1 MKKRIFSGAQPT
13 GHLHIG
19 NYLGALKNWVALQ
32 DEYEA
37 FYCIVNLH
45 AITLPQNPAELRQKT
60 LDLARIYLAAGVDPE
75 KSTIFIQS
83 DVPEHAELTWILSC
97 ISRMG
102 ELERMTQFKDKT
114 KIKEF
119 DNESL
124 SQFFS
129 SQEFQQYG
137 EENEVV
143 RHFVKEI
150 QAGKI
155 TASNLRGH
163 LEIFIRLRSFFE
175 TQESEQENYSPPM
188 MRTFLELLI
197 QVLSSLERERAGV
210 GLFTYP
216 LLMASDILLYQTDL
230 VPVGQDQKQH
240 LELCR
245 DLAERFNR
253 DFGET
258 FKIPE
263 PYIPKMGAS
272 IKSLQDPSK
281 KMSKSDENANGSIFL
296 LDDADTITKKIKRA
310 VTDSGTDIT
319 FDETRP
325 AITNLLTIY
334 QLITDKSQDECVA
347 HFAGK
352 GYGDFKGELAE
363 ATVEFLKP
371 FQERIKQFGDEKL
384 KSILSTGAEKAK
396 AVASET
402 LKTVYQRTGLK

>member
-13 GHLHIG
+13 GELHIG

-45 AITLPQNPAELRQKT
+45 AITLPQDPKTLRQKT
-60 LDLARIYLAAGVDPE
+60 LDLARIYLAAGVDPD

-83 DVPEHAELTWILSC
+83 DVSEHAELTWVLSC
-97 ISRMG
+97 VARMG

-114 KIKEF
+114 KDK
-119 DNESL
+119 
-124 SQFFS
+124 
-129 SQEFQQYG
+129 G
-137 EENEVV
+137 
-143 RHFVKEI
+143 
-150 QAGKI
+150 
-155 TASNLRGH
+155 
-163 LEIFIRLRSFFE
+163 
-175 TQESEQENYSPPM
+175 
-188 MRTFLELLI
+188 
-197 QVLSSLERERAGV
+197 ERASV

-216 LLMASDILLYQTDL
+216 ILMAADILLYQTDL

-253 DFGET
+253 DCGEA

-263 PYIPKMGAS
+263 PYIPPVGAS
-272 IKSLQDPSK
+272 IKSLQDASK
-281 KMSKSDENANGSIFL
+281 KMSKSDENANASIFL

-319 FDETRP
+319 FDESRP

-334 QLITDKSQDECVA
+334 QLVTDKSPEECVA

-352 GYGDFKGELAE
+352 GYGDFKRELAE
-363 ATVEFLKP
+363 VTIEFLRP
-371 FQERIKQFGDEKL
+371 FQERVKQYDDDSLGEIL
-384 KSILSTGAEKAK
+384 KSGAEKARGI
-396 AVASET
+396 AAST
-402 LKTVYQRTGLK
+402 LADVYRRMGIS